1 MVMILMNTKVKDFLT
16 IEQLIENIKNK
27 GILINDEE
35 KLKDILENNNY
46 YFITGYKDPFKN
58 DDSYKEN
65 VYFEDIFTLYQF
77 DKKLKLTL
85 AEILFEIE
93 QKVKTVFSNNFCKRF
108 GYKDIDLV
116 NPNNYD
122 SSSKYLY
129 QCITKLN
136 NQIAWFGKESTAI
149 EYYRKEYSF
158 TPVWVLIKV
167 LTFGMVRD
175 LILNSDSAAKGVI
188 SQKIVNDDTLK
199 FSEVKNMLEI
209 LINIRNCCCHDDKL
223 YGFIHRK
230 VHILNTPYHLHFD
243 LEKNE
248 SGEYL
253 QGKKDLFAVLICIK
267 YFANKDSYSSFIDK
281 ISNLINEYSSKIKSI
296 TKDEFMKYMFL
307 PKDFEKLKDL

>member
-1 MVMILMNTKVKDFLT
+1 MNTKIKDFLT

-35 KLKDILENNNY
+35 KLKEIFENNNY
-46 YFITGYKDPFKN
+46 YFITGYKEPFKN
-58 DDSYKEN
+58 NDTYKEN

-77 DKKLKLTL
+77 DKKLKLAF

-93 QKVKTVFSNNFCKRF
+93 QKVKTVFSNNFSKRF
-108 GYKDIDLV
+108 GHKDIDLV

-122 SSSKYLY
+122 SIS
-129 QCITKLN
+129 KLN
-136 NQIAWFGKESTAI
+136 NQIAWYGKESRAI
-149 EYYRKEYSF
+149 EYYRNEYSF
-158 TPVWVLIKV
+158 IPVWVLIKV

-188 SQKIVNDDTLK
+188 SQKIVNDNTLK

-209 LINIRNCCCHDDKL
+209 IINIRNCCCHDDKL

-230 VHILNTPYHLHFD
+230 VHILNTPYHLYFD

-253 QGKKDLFAVLICIK
+253 QGKKDLLAVLICIK

>member
-1 MVMILMNTKVKDFLT
+1 MDTKVKEFLT
-16 IEQLIENIKNK
+16 IDQLIEKIKSK
-27 GILINDEE
+27 GLFIKDEE
-35 KLKDILENNNY
+35 KLKSILENNNY

-58 DDSYKEN
+58 ADAYKEN
-65 VYFEDIFTLYQF
+65 VYFEDIFVLYQF
-77 DKKLKLTL
+77 DKKIKLVF

-93 QKVKTVFSNNFCKRF
+93 QKAKIIFSNNFCKRF
-108 GYKDIDLV
+108 GYKDIDLI

-122 SSSKYLY
+122 SKSQYLH

-136 NQIAWFGKESTAI
+136 NQIVWFGKESTAI

-158 TPVWVLIKV
+158 VPVWVLMKA

-188 SQKIVNDDTLK
+188 SKKLVNDKTLK
-199 FSEVKNMLEI
+199 FNEIKNMLEI

-223 YGFIHRK
+223 YGFVHRK
-230 VHILNTPYHLHFD
+230 VHILDTPYHLHFN
-243 LEKNE
+243 LEKNK

-253 QGKKDLFAVLICIK
+253 QGKKDLFAVLISIK
-267 YFANKDSYSSFIDK
+267 YFADKDSYSNFIDK
-281 ISNLINEYSSKIKSI
+281 ISDLIDEYSSKIKSI

-307 PKDFEKLKDL
+307 PNDFAKIKDL